1 MSAET
6 VPKRG
11 RPKNIE
17 ASIQRKDDILS
28 SASLLFATNG
38 YAETKVDTVAEEL
51 DISKGTIYRY
61 FNSKRELFVA
71 AVDREMQRL
80 IDTVTEDE
88 VSFDNPI
95 DQVSHATT
103 AYLRFFKDNPHAVEL
118 ITQERAAFPELNP
131 RFQTADE
138 NPMLGPI
145 RKSIRGLMD
154 GGYYRKL
161 PLDDLMEMF
170 SNLLYGTIMSS
181 TLQRD
186 DLDLPGLTRNM
197 LDVLL
202 VGVTTEKAREEWG
215 LKRD

>member
-17 ASIQRKDDILS
+17 ASIKRKDDILS
-28 SASLLFATNG
+28 SASHLFATNG

-61 FNSKRELFVA
+61 FNSKRELFIA
-71 AVDREMQRL
+71 TVDREMQHL
-80 IDTVTEDE
+80 AETMIESSG
-88 VSFDNPI
+88 SFENPI
-95 DQVSHATT
+95 DQIAQANS
-103 AYLRFFKDNPHAVEL
+103 AYLGFFKDNSHAVKL
-118 ITQERAAFPELNP
+118 IMQERAAFPELNP
-131 RFQTADE
+131 RIQNADE
-138 NPMLGPI
+138 NPMFSQI
-145 RKSIRGLMD
+145 RESLRSLMD
-154 GGYYRKL
+154 GGYYRKI

-202 VGVTTEKAREEWG
+202 VGVATEKAREEWG
-215 LKRD
+215 LERD